1 MLQLVNRT
9 DKATSPRPTRDKSHS
24 LNGPRRKKPASEMT
38 FLALATQGAKP
49 EVRIEPGWP
58 SSIPTVERYAN
69 NQKPET
75 EIFPAQRFEIVQSR
89 RNGDRHLPSLLTPAC
104 VAAPVTDFISF
115 EGESYRG
122 ALMPLA
128 YRQGVVLG
136 LYSRGRH
143 EADYLRDHGSRQGHE
158 TTVRRQ

>member
-49 EVRIEPGWP
+49 EIRIEPGWP

-75 EIFPAQRFEIVQSR
+75 EIFPAQRFEIVRSR
-89 RNGDRHLPSLLTPAC
+89 RNGDRHLPSLLTPPAW
-104 VAAPVTDFISF
+104 PRPSRTSF
-115 EGESYRG
+115 PLKLGILSRCFDASGLSPGYG
-122 ALMPLA
+122 AGPL
-128 YRQGVVLG
+128 
-136 LYSRGRH
+136 
-143 EADYLRDHGSRQGHE
+143 
-158 TTVRRQ
+158 